1 MRKGNL
7 YGENVSEKIVDGV
20 LRLLEK
26 EGKLFRLDHERLGV
40 EKYFDWTI

>member
-1 MRKGNL
+1 MRKSNI

-20 LRLLEK
+20 ERLLVK

-40 EKYFDWTI
+40 EKFFDWNI